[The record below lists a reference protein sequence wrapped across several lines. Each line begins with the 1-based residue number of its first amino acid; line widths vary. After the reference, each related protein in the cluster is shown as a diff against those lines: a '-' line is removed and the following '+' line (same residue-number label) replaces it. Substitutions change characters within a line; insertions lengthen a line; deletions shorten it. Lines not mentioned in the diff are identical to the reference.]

1 MSRVAEDDA
10 MDAALRD
17 PQALRD
23 ALRDLL
29 DGAAVGSLLAT
40 VAHAGNNRLTVI
52 LSCLDLLAGAD
63 IADEDLRSAIA
74 LATGAAQQLASEFSA
89 LLEGERRGMRP
100 AEEIGLGRTLR
111 RVATLD
117 AFLHGDDS
125 IVITGEV
132 PHGLDVDAE
141 RERLVAT
148 LLRLC
153 TIARRRGAR
162 SIRIGAGALDIET
175 RGADRPGLRK
185 GRYCRLEIEIVGA
198 TWPGARASAEP
209 GRVVAHLGEADGL
222 ELAAAEAFVAALR
235 GHMAIRAGGGSTV
248 VELCLPASR
257 RGD

>member
-1 MSRVAEDDA
+1 MSCLAADDTI
-10 MDAALRD
+10 DTALQD

-74 LATGAAQQLASEFSA
+74 LATGAAQQLANEFRA
-89 LLEGERRGMRP
+89 LLEGERRGTRP
-100 AEEIGLGRTLR
+100 AQAIGLGRTLR

-125 IVITGEV
+125 IVVTGEV
-132 PHGLDVDAE
+132 PQGLDVDAE
-141 RERLVAT
+141 RERLVST

-162 SIRIGAGALDIET
+162 SIRIGAGALEVEA

-185 GRYCRLEIEIVGA
+185 GRYCRLELEIVGVA
-198 TWPGARASAEP
+198 WPGLRASAEP
-209 GRVVAHLGEADGL
+209 GRVGAHLGKADGL

-235 GHMAIRAGGGSTV
+235 GHMATRAGIGSTV
-248 VELCLPASR
+248 IELCLPASPR
-257 RGD
+257 AE

>member
-1 MSRVAEDDA
+1 MSCLAADDTI
-10 MDAALRD
+10 DTALQD

-74 LATGAAQQLASEFSA
+74 LATGAAQQLANEFRA
-89 LLEGERRGMRP
+89 LLEGERRGTRP
-100 AEEIGLGRTLR
+100 AQAIGLGRTLR

-125 IVITGEV
+125 IVVTGEV
-132 PHGLDVDAE
+132 PQGLDVDAE
-141 RERLVAT
+141 RERLVST

-162 SIRIGAGALDIET
+162 SIRIGAGALEVEA

-185 GRYCRLEIEIVGA
+185 GRYCRLELEIVGVA
-198 TWPGARASAEP
+198 WPGVRASAEP

-235 GHMAIRAGGGSTV
+235 GHMATRAGIGSTV
-248 VELCLPASR
+248 IELCLPASPR
-257 RGD
+257 AE